1 MDTPAASS
9 PVGRPKGEPSTV
21 VNIRLPLAVVEKLD
35 RYCDRMTT
43 HTGPPT
49 NRATITRQALVE
61 FLERHAPDII

>member
-1 MDTPAASS
+1 MDTSGAAR
-9 PVGRPKGEPSTV
+9 PVGRPKGELSTV
-21 VNIRLPLAVVEKLD
+21 VNIRLPMALVEKLD

-43 HTGPPT
+43 YMGPPT